1 MRYDIFIVWGN
12 GLNYAPE
19 IVNEIAIDSNFKI
32 IRLKYHFFAHT
43 ETFIK
48 DVYKCDTVPWDH
60 LISKSRYL
68 HSSPQKCMVI
78 IVKNLRP
85 QEQMVGS
92 GEFKHIQCQNIT
104 NLKIRIRS
112 KYNPKFLDANKQINP
127 LPRGVSH
134 EHIIHGTDY
143 EDQVEYLLNYFGLG
157 SINYY
162 NRYNKLNYLL
172 PWHLNLKPKTKI
184 IEREQNISDLK
195 CSIFNKGII
204 QIQDSPHFKY
214 VKGDK
219 DDYLSYVSK
228 NIGVTLQENHFHQS
242 FDHLI
247 SNFDLNYQEAEKK
260 SCIIVNSGNIIL
272 DGLHRC
278 SIMLKLGVKKVKCLV
293 I

>member
-1 MRYDIFIVWGN
+1 MRYDVFIIWAN
-12 GLNYAPE
+12 GLSNIPE
-19 IVNEIAIDSNFKI
+19 IISEIRNDNNFKI
-32 IRLKYHFFAHT
+32 IRLKYHNFSDT
-43 ETFIK
+43 QSFIK
-48 DVYKCDTVPWDH
+48 NVYKCDTVPWEH
-60 LISKSRYL
+60 LVAKSRYL
-68 HSSPQKCMVI
+68 LSSPQKCLVI
-78 IVKNLRP
+78 LVKNLNPR
-85 QEQMVGS
+85 EKIVGE
-92 GEFKHIQCQNIT
+92 GAFKHVQCQNVT
-104 NLKIRIRS
+104 DLKIKIRS
-112 KYNPKFLDANKQINP
+112 KYNPPFKDLNMHIAP
-127 LPRGVSH
+127 LPKGISH
-134 EHIIHGTDY
+134 EHVIHGTDY

-162 NRYNKLNYLL
+162 NRYNKLNYLV
-172 PWHLNLKPKTKI
+172 PWHLNLPTTKI

-195 CSIFNKGII
+195 CSIINKGIM

-228 NIGVTLQENHFHQS
+228 NIGVTLQEDHFHQS

-260 SCIIVNSGNIIL
+260 SCIIVNSGNIIQ

-278 SIMLKLGVKKVKCLV
+278 SIMLKLGVEKVKCLV